1 MKGKAD
7 AKQGKEL
14 CVLCDLSAQC
24 GNRVKGFLNE
34 ICGVME
40 ENFEKFEIICVNDGC
55 MDATVEKVREF
66 LQERKQSLVVSLVNL
81 SHFQG
86 WKTP

>member
-1 MKGKAD
+1 MQNREKNFVS
-7 AKQGKEL
+7 
-14 CVLCDLSAQC
+14 CVIYLQNVE
-24 GNRVKGFLNE
+24 NRVKGFLNE

-66 LQERKQSLVVSLVNL
+66 LQESKQSLVVSLVNL
-81 SHFQG
+81 SLFKE